1 MQVGELVTWIESVGV
16 RGNAHKASARLI
28 TGIILRSESSEALT
42 QHKVQILWISGVK
55 PKQVNERVWLSESE
69 LRRWKAEEW
78 QHSQRFTPF
87 ELAREQHK
95 RRIAKL
101 ERALA
106 CRTKPIASQEGR
118 VS

>member
-1 MQVGELVTWIESVGV
+1 MRVGELVTWIESVGV

-55 PKQVNERVWLSESE
+55 PKQVNEKVWLSDSD

-78 QHSQRFTPF
+78 QHSQRRTPF
-87 ELAREQHK
+87 ELARERHK
-95 RRIAKL
+95 IKVEKL
-101 ERALA
+101 QQQLA
-106 CRTKPIASQEGR
+106 YSNRPRLSKQTRS
-118 VS
+118 V